1 MPVSQQFFLDAASLG
16 SASSIFYD
24 NTLTVCA
31 PDGYYSDGII
41 TRQQVGCVLLPEQI
55 CPDCGLPCNSMLN
68 SDEAYQGVFRIDSNM
83 GTATGAIL
91 LWFDPQN
98 VPEGILVTFNSLT
111 YNKLSSPTYGRL
123 KSSNPYGYTYIGKTA
138 NDCGISGT
146 TYPALTNFVYD
157 GSTFVSQGTT
167 QTVTVAP
174 GDVEIT
180 ALNPGRCLMVIPKPA
195 STAAVL
201 SVYIVGPCASTQY
214 QLELEC
220 PQSLLPFMGTITA
233 DSSTTA
239 CEYPINNAY
248 YFASV
253 TEITTIAVHDY
264 VFYDSWGAAPL
275 VDGFYGIANATSQ
288 DWIEV
293 VDGIIVALGPCSD
306 CLSFRICNTSNTAA
320 PNDCNGGGTGRAIKI
335 QWIDCDNVSH
345 SQSIMAGDCYCI
357 STTLTNFFTNFS
369 VVWASHCIPDPSG
382 GNWTYTVNDP
392 LCNL

>member
-55 CPDCGLPCNSMLN
+55 CPDCGLPCNSVLN

-91 LWFDPQN
+91 LWFNPQN

-123 KSSNPYGYTYIGKTA
+123 KSSNPYGYTYIGRTSD
-138 NDCGISGT
+138 DCGISGSS
-146 TYPALTNFVYD
+146 YPLTNFVYD

-180 ALNPGRCLMVIPKPA
+180 TLNPGRCLMVIPKPA

-201 SVYIVGPCASTQY
+201 SVYVVGPCASTQY

-233 DSSTTA
+233 DSSITA
-239 CEYPINNAY
+239 CEYPLNNAY

-253 TEITTIAVHDY
+253 TEITTIAIHDY
-264 VFYDSWGAAPL
+264 VFSNSWGATPL
-275 VDGFYGIANATSQ
+275 ADGFYGIANTSSF

-293 VDGIIVALGPCSD
+293 VDGIIVDLGPCSD
-306 CLSFRICNTSNTAA
+306 CYDYYICNTSSGTTTECHGPSGKGIRVSWRNCENVAQYAVIA
-320 PNDCNGGGTGRAIKI
+320 PGACVCI
-335 QWIDCDNVSH
+335 Q
-345 SQSIMAGDCYCI
+345 
-357 STTLTNFFTNFS
+357 TTPAYFTSYFG
-369 VVWASHCIPDPSG
+369 VVWVDNCTPDPGPTDYSVTING
-382 GNWTYTVNDP
+382 CP
-392 LCNL
+392 